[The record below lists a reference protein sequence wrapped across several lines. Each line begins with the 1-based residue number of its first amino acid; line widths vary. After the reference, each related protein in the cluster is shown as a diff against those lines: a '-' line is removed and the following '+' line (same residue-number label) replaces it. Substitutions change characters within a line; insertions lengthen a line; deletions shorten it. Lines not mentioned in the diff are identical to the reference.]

1 LFVKLFQGIKKGGAL
16 QVSVPPMVL
25 WSTIYGDATYSLELQ
40 VRHQKLLTMFVFIS
54 VAKVKIK
61 ILKSK

>member
-1 LFVKLFQGIKKGGAL
+1 MG
-16 QVSVPPMVL
+16 P

-40 VRHQKLLTMFVFIS
+40 VRHQKILTMFVFIS